1 MVPTLVGPSPYI
13 YVCTR
18 LRVRKTKLIPR
29 EEYVRM
35 LNMSLAE
42 ITRVIQESEYKR
54 EIDELSHAFRGI
66 NLMDIALSWNL
77 AKTYQG
83 VITITPGHLQKMT
96 RSYLRS
102 WDIQNVMAILRGK
115 TQGLSPGRIKEVLI
129 PAGELDRPSLDR
141 LLAEEKLEKVIE
153 SLKGGRL
160 YPILIQEFPEAI
172 ELGSFAHM
180 ENELYKQY
188 YADIIVD
195 GQTVKGGKAFLDFIH
210 LEIDIRN
217 MQNLL
222 RLRVQEEKG
231 DVAEYMIPGGTFTV
245 KELVGFSVIEDVNVF
260 IDTLVRELRNRQIIT
275 VLEDFRERI
284 TRKERT
290 LHENEIA
297 LTRLQLA
304 QVERMSKLHP
314 FSIWP
319 ILAYLELKKFE
330 IFNLRAITR
339 GKEAQLPME
348 RIRKYLVM

>member
-1 MVPTLVGPSPYI
+1 VPTIVGPSPYI

-35 LNMSLAE
+35 LNMSLSE

-54 EIDELSHAFRGI
+54 EIGELAHAFKGI
-66 NLMDIALSWNL
+66 NLLEIALSWNL

-83 VITITPGHLQKMT
+83 IITIAPGHLQKMT
-96 RSYLRS
+96 KSYLRS
-102 WDIQNVMAILRGK
+102 WDIQNILAILRGK
-115 TQGLSPGRIKEVLI
+115 IQGLSSGRIKEVLI
-129 PAGELDRPSLDR
+129 PAGELDRTALDR
-141 LLAEEKLEKVIE
+141 LLGEDKIEKVIE
-153 SLKGGRL
+153 SLKGERL
-160 YPILIQEFPEAI
+160 YPILIHEYPKAI
-172 ELGSFAHM
+172 ETGSFAHM

-188 YADIIVD
+188 YEDIISD

-231 DVAEYMIPGGTFTV
+231 DVAEYMIQGGTFTV
-245 KELVGFSVIEDVNVF
+245 QELVGFSTIDDVQEF
-260 IDTLVRELRNRQIIT
+260 IDTLVLALRNRQIIT

-284 TRKERT
+284 AQNERT

-297 LTRLQLA
+297 LTRLQLS

-319 ILAYLELKKFE
+319 ILAFLELKKFE